1 MVIPPK
7 PTHSRA
13 WHRTILAAGFV
24 IVAWFYAWTN
34 DPTAASLRIHG
45 PQSDY
50 YNVLIHGFLKGH
62 LYMDFPVAKELL
74 ACPDPWNP
82 AVRGP
87 NVPILQDATYYN
99 GHYYLYYGVA
109 PLTLMLPFRLITG
122 ADMPLA
128 LAAVCF
134 ACAGLLAGLILW
146 ESIRDRYFPEVR
158 PWVGFAAALII
169 GVASPMPVLL
179 RRTLVYELPIA
190 SGCCFGMAA
199 LLALYWSIHSHR
211 FRIRW
216 LVLAS
221 VCLGL
226 AVASRLT
233 FLFAMPILL
242 IPVWRAWGKE
252 DGRKVSNLP
261 FRVLAGA
268 VVPIAAI
275 GVMMAIYNFER
286 YGQFGQFG
294 TKYQVA
300 EMFNLMNPRRFAA
313 AYVPFNLVDYFL
325 ATPDLSRHFP
335 YFYFPGAWHWPIQ
348 APSGYWGPELVPG
361 LLVCFPICGLAALSV
376 FAAGRGMDPQRSG
389 LGVWLLGAWAL
400 FATTCVC
407 LLCYYAGAVRYMVD
421 FTPSLMLCAAVGV
434 LVFERWLTRSQ
445 SIAGKAVGR
454 GLWLALLF
462 VSVLIAV
469 MFSLG
474 VRATFRSVDP
484 VGHARVARFFERLS
498 FWNPQLP
505 NKGGPVE
512 ITVRLDKRLGIRESE
527 PLFAGGAGD
536 FSEHVF
542 LRRSDDDHVVVGYR
556 FGLNAEAQ
564 LSAPIP
570 APPGGVLRLYLDLGS
585 LYPGPATPV
594 ATPSGTTLQSLEKLK
609 QRWVIVFGDE
619 IVLQGNYHD
628 AAHHSAGNLVFL
640 GCDPNSDDFGKIL
653 LTPVIAV
660 RRLSIAEAAARAAA
674 RSTASLEFKPP
685 RTLNRGSETL
695 VAVRGPAGDFRIDI
709 DYLGAG
715 QAALKFLPDGRK
727 VTASHLFP
735 NHGQWHRLSLDQ
747 VIDGRGNPIHV
758 RMDGAAL
765 ATIPGSPLDLR
776 HDELR
781 PGWGTASIPPFTGL
795 IRNAASDSAE
805 PVRLPPRGNRTVLT
819 VIFPRQP
826 NGMCE
831 PLLATGRN
839 GAGDLYE
846 VMYLDHDQAYF
857 RHDHWGVGIVRASQP
872 MKLSP
877 GVPHRIIFEFTPA
890 ENGVAQA
897 GSARNGVM
905 HMKIDG
911 QRVWE
916 KDAPSNPFTDDEV
929 YVARNDLGG
938 STCAQE
944 FTGEIISCDRSPSS
958 GVAEHE

>member
-1 MVIPPK
+1 M
-7 PTHSRA
+7 

-24 IVAWFYAWTN
+24 MVAWFYAWTN
-34 DPTAASLRIHG
+34 DPTAASWRIHG
-45 PQSDY
+45 EQSDY

-122 ADMPLA
+122 ADMPLS

-134 ACAGLLAGLILW
+134 ACAGLLAGLMLW
-146 ESIRDRYFPEVR
+146 ESIRDRYFPAVR
-158 PWVGFAAALII
+158 PWVGLAAALII

-190 SGCCFGMAA
+190 SGCCFGLAA

-221 VCLGL
+221 VALGL

-233 FLFAMPILL
+233 FLFATPVLL
-242 IPVWRAWGKE
+242 IPVWLAWCEG
-252 DGRKVSNLP
+252 GRRTLSKLP
-261 FRVLAGA
+261 FRVLAAA
-268 VVPIAAI
+268 VVPIAII
-275 GVMMAIYNFER
+275 GAMMAIYNFER
-286 YGQFGQFG
+286 YGQFGEFG

-300 EMFNLMNPRRFAA
+300 EMFNLMNPRRFAT

-325 ATPDLSRHFP
+325 ATPDLSHHFP
-335 YFYFPGAWHWPIQ
+335 YFYFPGAWHWPIH

-361 LLVCFPICGLAALSV
+361 LLVCFPICCLAALSV
-376 FAAGRGMDPQRSG
+376 FGATRGTDQQRSG
-389 LGVWLLGAWAL
+389 LGAWLLGAWGL
-400 FATTCVC
+400 FAATCVC

-421 FTPSLMLCAAVGV
+421 FTPSLMLCAAVGLLV
-434 LVFERWLTRSQ
+434 LEHWLIQTRGL
-445 SIAGKAVGR
+445 AGKVIGR
-454 GLWLALLF
+454 GIWLGLLI
-462 VSVLIAV
+462 VSSLIAV

-505 NKGGPVE
+505 NQGGPVE
-512 ITVRLDKRLGIRESE
+512 ITVRLDKHFGIRESE
-527 PLFAGGAGD
+527 PLFASGAGD

-556 FGLNAEAQ
+556 RGLNAEAQ

-570 APPGGVLRLYLDLGS
+570 APPGGELRLYLDLGS
-585 LYPGPATPV
+585 LYPDSAAAV
-594 ATPSGTTLQSLEKLK
+594 ATASSTTLQSQEKLK
-609 QRWVIVFGDE
+609 QRWMIVFGDE
-619 IVLQGNYHD
+619 IVLQGNYND
-628 AAHHSAGNLVFL
+628 GAYRSAGNLVFL

-653 LTPVIAV
+653 LTPVISV
-660 RRLSIAEAAARAAA
+660 RRLSMAEATARAAA
-674 RSTASLEFKPP
+674 RSTASLEFKAP
-685 RTLNRGSETL
+685 RNLSQGAETL
-695 VAVRGPAGDFRIDI
+695 LAVASARGDFRIDI
-709 DYLGAG
+709 EYLGAG
-715 QAALKFLPDGRK
+715 QAELRFLPDGHK
-727 VTASHLFP
+727 ITSSHKFP
-735 NHGQWHRLSLDQ
+735 NNGQWHRLSLDQ
-747 VIDGRGNPIHV
+747 VIDGRENPIHV

-765 ATIPGSPLDLR
+765 ATMPGGGVDLR

-781 PGWGTASIPPFTGL
+781 PGWGAASVAAFTGL

-805 PVRLPPRGNRTVLT
+805 PVKLPPRGNRIALT
-819 VIFPRQP
+819 VVFPRQQ
-826 NGMCE
+826 NGVCE
-831 PLLATGRN
+831 PLLVTGRN

-846 VMYLDHDQAYF
+846 VMFLNDDQVYF

-872 MKLSP
+872 IKLSP
-877 GVPHRIIFEFTPA
+877 GVPHRIEFEFTPR
-890 ENGVAQA
+890 EKGIAQA
-897 GSARNGVM
+897 GGARNGVM
-905 HMKIDG
+905 HMKLDG

-916 KDAPSNPFTDDEV
+916 KDAACNPFTDDEV
-929 YVARNDLGG
+929 YVGRNDLGG

-944 FTGEIISCDRSPSS
+944 FTGEIISCDTSPGSDS
-958 GVAEHE
+958 PGQ